1 MSLWEIKPQV
11 ILIMTSLIIGLVTG
25 LLFDIYRRIRNLLSP
40 GLYLTVLGD
49 LCFWAIITIIT
60 FTSLLDV
67 SSGQVRGYIFLCIM
81 LGLSFYLRFISRYVI
96 YFFIELDI
104 LASIIFRKMLS
115 FINKI
120 YKCKFFRI
128 VGRIYSDARRIFLK
142 TKRK

>member
-1 MSLWEIKPQV
+1 MSLWEIRPQV
-11 ILIMTSLIIGLVTG
+11 ILMMTSLIIGLVTG

-40 GLYLTVLGD
+40 GRYLTVFGD

-60 FTSLLDV
+60 FTSLLNV
-67 SSGQVRGYIFLCIM
+67 SSGQVRGYIFLGIVA
-81 LGLSFYLRFISRYVI
+81 GLSFYLRFISRYVI
-96 YFFIELDI
+96 YFFVELDI

-115 FINKI
+115 SINRI
-120 YKCKFFRI
+120 YKCKLFRI